1 MFDFLFRRKP
11 ATPIPAAIPA
21 ASPSAPEPISAP
33 GTRLH
38 YDARLVEELLAD
50 HKGLMAQFGTILHAT
65 GKRDS
70 ETVVSSLIDFGDHL
84 RGHIFKENVRL
95 YVYLKHSLEADEDSL
110 EIMHGFS
117 REMHQIGRAVT
128 DFLHRYT
135 HETVW
140 DDAHWVVFERDLKA
154 VGGVLG
160 KRIQTEEGVLY
171 PLYLPPAS
179 YG

>member
-1 MFDFLFRRKP
+1 MFDFLFRRK
-11 ATPIPAAIPA
+11 AE
-21 ASPSAPEPISAP
+21 SAPPTPPAQTEPSAP

-38 YDARLVEELLAD
+38 YDAALVEELLAD
-50 HKGLMAQFGTILHAT
+50 HKALLAQFGAILKAT
-65 GKRDS
+65 TRRDNA
-70 ETVVSSLIDFGDHL
+70 TVITSLIDFGDHL
-84 RGHIFKENVRL
+84 RGHILKENVRL
-95 YVYLKHSLEADEDSL
+95 YVYLKHSLETDEDSL

-135 HETVW
+135 HETIW